1 MPLSVLHYLEATQ
14 QEHIDDLIALIKAEK
29 VIIDVDIR
37 MGHIKFSDGLMGL
50 EVLLDQMM
58 YDYLNSLSKEDIELA
73 VMQGKMGL
81 KEWKAIH

>member
-1 MPLSVLHYLEATQ
+1 MSLSVLRYLEATQ
-14 QEHIDDLIALIKAEK
+14 QEHIDDLMALIKAEK

-81 KEWKAIH
+81 KE

>member
-1 MPLSVLHYLEATQ
+1 MSLSVLRYLEATQ
-14 QEHIDDLIALIKAEK
+14 QEHIDDLMALIKAEK

-37 MGHIKFSDGLMGL
+37 MGHIKFSDRLMGL

-81 KEWKAIH
+81 KE